1 MKLKKFINDCKEE
14 LKEYNDYPLLNKKP
28 AIISLIIIG
37 ASILL
42 GLSFIFFTII
52 LNNYGSK
59 VNFIIICLLIF
70 ILAVILYAVLFS
82 LYYMFLETSLKET
95 KNIKFFRYFIYALL
109 DYRYIVVIFAAVIV
123 FYFIVTGFF

>member
-1 MKLKKFINDCKEE
+1 MKLKKFINDCKEK
-14 LKEYNDYPLLNKKP
+14 LKEFNDYPLLNKKP

-37 ASILL
+37 ANILL

-59 VNFIIICLLIF
+59 INFIIICLLIF